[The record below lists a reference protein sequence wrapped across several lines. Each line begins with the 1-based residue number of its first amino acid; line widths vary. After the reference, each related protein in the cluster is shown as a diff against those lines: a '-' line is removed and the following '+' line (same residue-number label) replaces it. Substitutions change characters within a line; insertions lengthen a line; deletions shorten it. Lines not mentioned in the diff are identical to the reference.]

1 MSIIFKIAGS
11 LRRCYTGFMSLTL
24 KDLDPK
30 IRQSAIRL
38 PYRVGL
44 WMSLADGTGGNT
56 SDKEEQKA
64 LETLIMA
71 YSEDFVK
78 SQFVQ
83 ALMEECMKER
93 GDWINWVENIEDV
106 PKECRDVIAALNG
119 KLERGDIEAFKS
131 NLIEI
136 GGFVQ
141 RSQIVIAKQT
151 PLTTFSHQIDTLN
164 RIWSITEHITQ
175 TDNAINPALVDA
187 GQDHLQR
194 FKVAMNITDDCGTHA

>member
-136 GGFVQ
+136 GYNVALAYREFDYRSGFLSRLNTYWVVWKE
-141 RSQIVIAKQT
+141 R
-151 PLTTFSHQIDTLN
+151 FSAFISGNAMKSNAELLN
-164 RIWSITEHITQ
+164 ISARERE
-175 TDNAINPALVDA
+175 ALRQLGESLGREIREA
-187 GQDHLQR
+187 
-194 FKVAMNITDDCGTHA
+194 A